1 MTVSVAGSFHYY
13 VTSGADPGPL
23 CDGYL
28 SVDPELPR
36 GLPLE
41 SLVCQTVLAKL
52 LGPLASWRDKLE
64 VAYRWV
70 PCHVSRVTRYKLHDR
85 SGYNM
90 LHFTPIQRLGASNS
104 AYSLADQLA
113 LNATFTTAGGGEA
126 SHEDVKRIG
135 GHRPVLIIVT
145 S

>member
-1 MTVSVAGSFHYY
+1 M
-13 VTSGADPGPL
+13 
-23 CDGYL
+23 
-28 SVDPELPR
+28 
-36 GLPLE
+36 
-41 SLVCQTVLAKL
+41 
-52 LGPLASWRDKLE
+52 
-64 VAYRWV
+64 
-70 PCHVSRVTRYKLHDR
+70 SRVTRYKLRDR

-90 LHFTPIQRLGASNS
+90 VHFTPIQRLGASNS

-113 LNATFTTAGGGEA
+113 LNATFTRAGGGEA

>member
-1 MTVSVAGSFHYY
+1 MGH
-13 VTSGADPGPL
+13 
-23 CDGYL
+23 
-28 SVDPELPR
+28 
-36 GLPLE
+36 
-41 SLVCQTVLAKL
+41 
-52 LGPLASWRDKLE
+52 
-64 VAYRWV
+64 
-70 PCHVSRVTRYKLHDR
+70 CHVSRVTRYKLRDR

-113 LNATFTTAGGGEA
+113 LNTTFTTAGGGEA

-135 GHRPVLIIVT
+135 GHRPVLITVT

>member
-13 VTSGADPGPL
+13 VASGADPAPL

-36 GLPLE
+36 GLPLD

-70 PCHVSRVTRYKLHDR
+70 PCHVSHVTSYKALLQVWLQHAPLHPD
-85 SGYNM
+85 
-90 LHFTPIQRLGASNS
+90 TE
-104 AYSLADQLA
+104 
-113 LNATFTTAGGGEA
+113 AGGLQLRLLSG
-126 SHEDVKRIG
+126 
-135 GHRPVLIIVT
+135 
-145 S
+145 